1 MPVKM
6 PVSVYYKCA
15 VYLWSFGFSMDLL
28 VLFRSL
34 VEYNVTL
41 ISHISCGAV
50 LSSQWLFRKHFFF
63 FLPDFITLR
72 DYLFLNDLIVV
83 KQDTVIVKGKVD
95 EQGIS

>member
-1 MPVKM
+1 M
-6 PVSVYYKCA
+6 
-15 VYLWSFGFSMDLL
+15 
-28 VLFRSL
+28 
-34 VEYNVTL
+34 TL

-50 LSSQWLFRKHFFF
+50 LSSQWLFRKHFFFFF

>member
-1 MPVKM
+1 M

-41 ISHISCGAV
+41 ISHQ
-50 LSSQWLFRKHFFF
+50 LWSSFVK
-63 FLPDFITLR
+63 P
-72 DYLFLNDLIVV
+72 VV
-83 KQDTVIVKGKVD
+83 I
-95 EQGIS
+95 

>member
-1 MPVKM
+1 M

-63 FLPDFITLR
+63 FFYQTLLHLDR